1 MPEGEIA
8 EPPRGVV
15 RWLLLWSL
23 PSENGWQSMRAPLF
37 FAGCRADPV
46 KSSTLPRRMKMRD
59 QTLYF
64 FFLASSLFVYTTPQS
79 TCQRFPSDTMQ
90 KWLRFMARTRF
101 RVPKTGCS
109 IWSAT
114 RVH

>member
-23 PSENGWQSMRAPLF
+23 PLENIWQSMRAPLF
-37 FAGCRADPV
+37 VAGCRADPV
-46 KSSTLPRRMKMRD
+46 KSSTHPRRMKMRD
-59 QTLYF
+59 QTLNF
-64 FFLASSLFVYTTPQS
+64 FSLPALFSSTTPQS
-79 TCQRFPSDTMQ
+79 TCQRFPSDTRQ
-90 KWLRFMARTRF
+90 KWLRSMARTRF
-101 RVPKTGCS
+101 RAPKTRCS

>member
-46 KSSTLPRRMKMRD
+46 KSSTLPRRMKMCD
-59 QTLYF
+59 QTL
-64 FFLASSLFVYTTPQS
+64 AP
-79 TCQRFPSDTMQ
+79 
-90 KWLRFMARTRF
+90 
-101 RVPKTGCS
+101 
-109 IWSAT
+109 
-114 RVH
+114 